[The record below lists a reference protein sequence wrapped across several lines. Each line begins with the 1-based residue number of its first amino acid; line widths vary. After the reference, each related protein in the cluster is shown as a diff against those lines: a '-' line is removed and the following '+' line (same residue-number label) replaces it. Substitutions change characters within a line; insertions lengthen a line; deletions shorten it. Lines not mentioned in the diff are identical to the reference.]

1 MQQILN
7 FIFKNSILLLFL
19 LLLGISLSLTIQSH
33 SYHKSKF
40 INSAN
45 AVSGYTYQ
53 NISDAEDYFSLK
65 KQNEK
70 LATENA
76 RLKELLYNKK
86 DTLLKPNINFPDTG
100 GNFDVIQSKV
110 ISNSYNVH
118 ENYLTINTGNKKGV
132 NPDMGVVSNRGVVGI
147 VDNTSANYATVI
159 SMLNLKFK
167 LSAKVKGSNHYGFLV
182 WDGKNAGYMQLIDIP
197 RLAKLK
203 TGDTIVTG
211 GRSVIFPE
219 NIPVG
224 KIDKIFIDDQTNY
237 YTLNVRLFNDM
248 TSLSH
253 VYIIANKDK
262 EEITELEKT
271 TKKNE

>member
-7 FIFKNSILLLFL
+7 FIFKNSISLLFL
-19 LLLGISLSLTIQSH
+19 LLLGISLALTIQSH

-65 KQNEK
+65 KQNEN

-86 DTLLKPNINFPDTG
+86 DTLLNPNVSFPDTE
-100 GNFDVIQSKV
+100 GNFNVIQSKV

-118 ENYLTINTGNKKGV
+118 ENYLTINTGNTKGV
-132 NPDMGVVSNRGVVGI
+132 KPDMGVVSNKGVVGI
-147 VDNTSANYATVI
+147 VDNTSPNYATVI

-167 LSAKVKGSNHYGFLV
+167 LSAKIKGSNHYGFLV

-197 RLAKLK
+197 RLAKIK
-203 TGDTIVTG
+203 KGDTIVTG

-219 NIPVG
+219 NIPIG
-224 KIDKIFIDDQTNY
+224 KIDKVFINDQTNY
-237 YTLNVRLFNDM
+237 YTLNIRLFNDM

-253 VYIIANKDK
+253 VYVIANKDK